1 MKFAMR
7 ACNYIKRPKSV
18 CFFLE
23 LSNSFTV
30 NLEVT
35 EGNQENDIVKELEV
49 LKGTM
54 R

>member
-1 MKFAMR
+1 MQA
-7 ACNYIKRPKSV
+7 ACDIYHN
-18 CFFLE
+18 
-23 LSNSFTV
+23 NSFTV

-35 EGNQENDIVKELEV
+35 EGNQENDIVKELEI